1 MAGWDAAAAR
11 YRKTVLSALQNVEDG
26 LVALRVLAEEAA
38 VEAEAVKA
46 AQESLS
52 LTTSQYKGGTV
63 SYLNVITA
71 QTTELSSRETAL
83 AIDARRAAATVQ
95 LIQAL
100 GGGWQ
105 ASGN

>member
-1 MAGWDAAAAR
+1 
-11 YRKTVLSALQNVEDG
+11 VEDS
-26 LVALRVLAEEAA
+26 LATLKVLAEEAQ
-38 VEAEAVKA
+38 VEAEAVRA
-46 AQESLS
+46 AQESLE

-71 QTTELSSRETAL
+71 QTTALSSRETAL
-83 AIDARRAAATVQ
+83 AIDGRRAAATVQ

-105 ASGN
+105 APGP